1 MPYRLNRKCDRVF
14 EKRLVCK
21 QVTYPPG
28 AKKLCRGVQPSSD
41 TLQDAAA
48 SVPRFSP
55 QVPASCMRA
64 RNPRVFRI
72 PCIQPADERARA
84 TFYKPHKRMPGA
96 VLYAAVLTRK
106 PAARRFFYASYRCSA
121 RTFFTARPAPAAA
134 PPSLPWAGRRHRS
147 SRPLCPG

>member
-1 MPYRLNRKCDRVF
+1 MPSRLNRKCDRVF

-21 QVTYPPG
+21 QVTYLPG
-28 AKKLCRGVQPSSD
+28 TKKLCRGVQPSSD

-84 TFYKPHKRMPGA
+84 TFYKPHKRMPG
-96 VLYAAVLTRK
+96 
-106 PAARRFFYASYRCSA
+106 PSY
-121 RTFFTARPAPAAA
+121 T
-134 PPSLPWAGRRHRS
+134 LPY
-147 SRPLCPG
+147 